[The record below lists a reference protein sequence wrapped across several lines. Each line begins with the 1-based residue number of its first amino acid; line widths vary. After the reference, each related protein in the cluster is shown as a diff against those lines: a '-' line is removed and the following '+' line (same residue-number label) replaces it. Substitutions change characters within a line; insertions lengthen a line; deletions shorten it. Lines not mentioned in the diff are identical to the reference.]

1 LEICR
6 LGRVER
12 AKKILKAC
20 GSQLDSGD
28 IQRLEKIEKHLLK
41 CLEAKR
47 ASDWNTIVRESEA
60 AMVSGADSAPQV
72 RWLPICPFSPVHLL

>member
-20 GSQLDSGD
+20 GSHLDSGD